1 MKRLDGKLELR
12 GGTDDD
18 RSQGREDGDL
28 SETKGGCR
36 FEDEVL
42 KVAKMS
48 PMLDHAGCSGFGSV
62 GFGR

>member
-1 MKRLDGKLELR
+1 
-12 GGTDDD
+12 
-18 RSQGREDGDL
+18 
-28 SETKGGCR
+28 
-36 FEDEVL
+36 L